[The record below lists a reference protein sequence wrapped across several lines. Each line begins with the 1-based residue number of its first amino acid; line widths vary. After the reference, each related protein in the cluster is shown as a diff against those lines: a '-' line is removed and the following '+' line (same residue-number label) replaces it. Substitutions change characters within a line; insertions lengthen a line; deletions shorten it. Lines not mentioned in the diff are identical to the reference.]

1 LIKFQNEHG
10 TPLPQVLAELEAAAA
25 QIPREEYPAEAA
37 PLAAA
42 LAKPRRGMGY
52 GPVLI
57 GAILPV
63 ALARLGVKPVQSEG
77 SVESDRS

>member
-1 LIKFQNEHG
+1 LIKFHNVHDS
-10 TPLPQVLAELEAAAA
+10 PLAQVLADLEAAAA

-42 LAKPRRGMGY
+42 LAKPRRGMGR

-57 GAILPV
+57 GEILPV
-63 ALARLGVKPVQSEG
+63 ALARLGVKPVQSEESG
-77 SVESDRS
+77 ESDRT